1 MEVTFYSFSKR
12 NNSLSVPTT
21 LGETMP
27 VNLKDNCSMENPV
40 FIVSRETFDFN
51 YCKFQNKYFWIED
64 TTSVRKNLWQI
75 SCNMDVLATYRAQIL
90 NTYAFVEY
98 DTSDNK
104 YIADTRIPSK
114 YNPTI
119 LSTTVKLSDEI
130 SAIGTYVLTCVGQDG
145 GVTSFAISRN
155 GLNRILDSVSNWADG
170 IYEDTLDDDIVG
182 AIIKTGKQLISVGN
196 AGNCIRACTWMP
208 LRPDNEYDESA
219 NVYLGQYDTGITAS
233 KINLQVNTS
242 IATISIPWQF
252 SDWRNNEPY
261 TYIYLYIPFIGV
273 VNIPASNVSG
283 LGSINVLCSFDRIS
297 GDMSIQVSCGNE
309 IIGTYGAN
317 IGVSIPI
324 GVSNLS
330 PTSII
335 NSIAGTAGSIAI
347 GNYAG
352 AVLSAVNSITP
363 NMQTIGGIGCGS
375 AVGLGTELLCFTICH
390 DTIADPSSYLQIIGT
405 PSMRVKQLKVLKGYV
420 KTRDASVS
428 ADCENSVLQRIN
440 SMLDG
445 GVFIE

>member
-1 MEVTFYSFSKR
+1 MEVTFYSFKKR
-12 NNSLSVPTT
+12 YNSLSVPVT
-21 LGETMP
+21 LGESMN

-40 FIVSRETFDFN
+40 FIASRETFDFN
-51 YCKFQNKYFWIED
+51 YCKFQNNFYWIED
-64 TTSVRKNLWQI
+64 VTSVRNNLWQI
-75 SCNMDVLATYRAQIL
+75 SCGMDVLGTYREDIL
-90 NTYAFVEY
+90 NTYAMVEY
-98 DTSDNK
+98 DTSESK

-119 LSTTVKLSDEI
+119 SSNSVKLSDEI
-130 SAIGTYVLTCVGQDG
+130 SSIGTYVLTCVGQDG
-145 GVTSFAISRN
+145 GVSSFAISRSY
-155 GLNRILDSVSNWADG
+155 LNRILDSVSNWADS

-196 AGNCIRACTWMP
+196 AGNCIRACTWIP
-208 LRPDNEYDESA
+208 IRPDNEYDEISH
-219 NVYLGQYDTGITAS
+219 VYLGQYDTGIGGR

-242 IATISIPWQF
+242 TTTISIPWQF

-273 VNIPASNVSG
+273 VNIPASNVAG

-297 GDMSIQVSCGNE
+297 GDVSIQVSCGGE
-309 IIGTYGAN
+309 IIGAYGAN
-317 IGVSIPI
+317 IGVSIPV
-324 GVSNLS
+324 GVSNIS
-330 PTSII
+330 PTSIL

-375 AVGLGTELLCFTICH
+375 AVGLGTDLICFTICH
-390 DTIADPSSYLQIIGT
+390 NTIAEPSTYRQIIGS
-405 PSMRVKQLKVLKGYV
+405 PSMCVKQLKTLQGYV

-428 ADCENSVLQRIN
+428 ADCESAVLQKIN